1 MTGRRTTAPLPGV
14 LFMALPMGLLGLAPA
29 SAQQPDRPFVVPQRD
44 VDVLYAI
51 PAAGGLATAGAAA
64 ADGATNGAAVG
75 QRMRFSAD
83 PARQRVDPPGSG
95 TFMITDYAAG
105 HLTVVQP
112 QRRTAI
118 VLPAPGPVLARHG
131 VRAAGAYG
139 RIGDRVVA
147 GMPCTDWS
155 TPDGAGTPSVVC
167 LTDDGVMLRAS
178 QNGRVLL
185 QAVRVTYAPQPAA
198 VFAVPDGFRT
208 EAAPTP

>member
-1 MTGRRTTAPLPGV
+1 MIGHWRAALLPLALLPGV
-14 LFMALPMGLLGLAPA
+14 PLCPGSA
-29 SAQQPDRPFVVPQRD
+29 SAQRPDKPFVVPQRD

-51 PAAGGLATAGAAA
+51 PAAGGLASAADAAA
-64 ADGATNGAAVG
+64 TGGTAVG
-75 QRMRFSAD
+75 QRVRFSVD

-105 HLTVVQP
+105 RLTVVQP

-118 VLPAPGPVLARHG
+118 VLPAPGPVLAPHG
-131 VRAAGAYG
+131 VRASGAYA
-139 RIGDRVVA
+139 RLGDRVVA
-147 GMPCTDWS
+147 GTPCTDWS

-185 QAVRVTYAPQPAA
+185 QAVRVTFAPQPAA

-208 EAAPTP
+208 EAAPRP